1 MKTPSRWRETRTCG
15 RLGAS
20 AATAA
25 RIAAGRPA
33 APATVRAAVSTDRRA
48 TRADAVCTVTRPSAV
63 AVACAGTSGARALLG
78 DGEFDMVVVDLML
91 SGDDDG
97 WQALE
102 VVRERAPDASTVI
115 ASVLDV
121 SDYPPADS
129 YLPKPFTRSQVQR
142 LVDGLA

>member
-1 MKTPSRWRETRTCG
+1 MN
-15 RLGAS
+15 
-20 AATAA
+20 A
-25 RIAAGRPA
+25 RPVRVLIIDDVDDQRDLLVELFERAG
-33 APATVRAAVSTDRRA
+33 
-48 TRADAVCTVTRPSAV
+48 AV